1 MQSKRMETGAQTMND
16 MAEGNKVT
24 EVDVLVIGAGFSGAC
39 AGIRLLER
47 GIDDF
52 LIVDKADDVGGTWF
66 WNRYPGAACDIPSH
80 LYSFSFEPNPDWS
93 RLYSGRVEI
102 QAYVR
107 RVFEKYGLMPK
118 LRLGRELT
126 KLTWDEATSRWTAI
140 FGDGGE
146 ISARFVINGSGGL
159 HKPAWPEIEGM
170 ADFQG
175 LSMHTAEWDESAEL
189 SGKRIC
195 VIGSAASAVQAVPVL
210 AESAANVTVFQRTP
224 NYIAPRGDYHYDPAR
239 QARYRKQPW
248 RMRLHRWLI
257 FNRLEL
263 TLYPIVKYGK
273 FRQRVAQAVTKNIT
287 KTVSNE
293 AKQQALTPEY
303 ELGCKRILISDDY
316 YQTLDRDD
324 VELVTAGIAGI
335 EPEGVRDR
343 DGRLHEADV
352 IIYATGFDLGGHMRS
367 VEITGTGGRRLADD
381 WADLAEAYQG
391 VMVAGYPNYFT
402 TTGPNTG
409 VGTTSVVFMI
419 EQTVGWIMRA
429 MSHAGTCGVL
439 DVQPEAQRRYNDR
452 IQADLQKTV
461 WASGCH
467 SWYRREDGKI
477 ETLYPYNA
485 RTFRRQMGRLEKGDL
500 IVRRAADERQGA

>member
-1 MQSKRMETGAQTMND
+1 MMSKSDITRIEME
-16 MAEGNKVT
+16 
-24 EVDVLVIGAGFSGAC
+24 VLVVGAGFSGAC
-39 AGIRLLER
+39 AGIKLVER
-47 GIDDF
+47 GIEDF
-52 LIVDKADDVGGTWF
+52 VIVDKADDVGGTWH

-80 LYSFSFEPNPDWS
+80 LYSFSFAPNPEWS
-93 RLYSGRVEI
+93 RLYSGRIEI

-118 LRLGRELT
+118 LRLGERLT
-126 KLTWDEATSRWTAI
+126 GLTWDEGASRWTAA
-140 FGDGGE
+140 FENGRE

-159 HKPAWPEIEGM
+159 HKPAWPDIEGT
-170 ADFQG
+170 AGFQG
-175 LSMHTAEWDESAEL
+175 LSVHTAEWDEAADL
-189 SGKRIC
+189 TGKRIC

-210 AESAANVTVFQRTP
+210 AESAAQVTVFQRTP
-224 NYIAPRGDYHYDPAR
+224 NYIAPRGDHGYDVDR
-239 QARYRKQPW
+239 QAQYRRQPW

-263 TLYPIVKYGK
+263 TLYPIVKYAR
-273 FRQRVAQAVTKNIT
+273 FRRRVAQAVTKNIT
-287 KTVSNE
+287 NTVTNE
-293 AKQQALTPEY
+293 RKQQALTPEY

-324 VELVTAGIAGI
+324 VELVTAGIKRI
-335 EPEGVRDR
+335 EANGVRDD

-367 VEITGTGGRRLADD
+367 VAIRGENGRQLADD

-391 VMVAGYPNYFT
+391 VMVSGYPNYFT

-409 VGTTSVVFMI
+409 VGTTSVVYMI

-429 MSHAGTCGVL
+429 MALAGDDGIV
-439 DVQPEAQRRYNDR
+439 DVRPAAQRSYNDR

-485 RTFRRQMGRLEKGDL
+485 RAFRRQMSRLKKDDL
-500 IVRRAADERQGA
+500 IVRQAAETRQGA